1 MNTAR
6 YLVLLALSTTVIGL
20 TGCSQLIDPDV
31 PEPIRPLTEP
41 EFGTDY
47 LLYRPSGYERRLAR
61 PLIVVCHGSFPDSP
75 NKRIRAWTTQAE
87 QNGFIVVAPML
98 TGAKARWGGKPDV
111 QLKRQRIDERNIL
124 SVIRHVRAGHNISE
138 DRIFLHG
145 WSAGAQSVL
154 HTGLRNPDL
163 FRALALSQPKFK
175 EGFLADTTDSID
187 HYQRVLINYS
197 VADAL
202 WGNQARDCA
211 EWLRSHGVNLTEDIT
226 GDVAE
231 SDTDKPVAFFQ
242 DVIRNNPWFRIRAL
256 PVAGASALN
265 VRFGLKGMPTGA
277 RFHWTFGDASS
288 APTAEPI
295 HEFAAPGVYEVAVTF
310 TTPDGV
316 EHRRAIS
323 LQVPE
328 GIARRTSGT
337 PKKK

>member
-1 MNTAR
+1 MSLAR
-6 YLVLLALSTTVIGL
+6 YVAVVTLSSAVLSSS
-20 TGCSQLIDPDV
+20 GCSQFIDPDV

-47 LLYRPSGYERRLAR
+47 LLYRPSGYERRFAR
-61 PLIVVCHGSFPDSP
+61 PLIVVCHGAFPDSP
-75 NKRIRAWTTQAE
+75 NKCIRAWTTQAE
-87 QNGFIVVAPML
+87 QHGFIVVAPTL

-111 QLKRQRIDERNIL
+111 QLQRQRVDERNIL
-124 SVIRHVRAGHNISE
+124 SVIRHVRAGHNISV

-175 EGFLADTTDSID
+175 EGFLAETTDAID

-211 EWLRSHGVNLTEDIT
+211 QWLRSHGVDLTEDT
-226 GDVAE
+226 SGDVTQ

-242 DVIRNNPWFRIRAL
+242 NVIRTSPWFRIRTL

-265 VRFGLKGMPTGA
+265 VRFGLRGAPAGA
-277 RFHWTFGDASS
+277 RFRWAFGDDT
-288 APTAEPI
+288 TALTADPV
-295 HEFAAPGVYEVAVTF
+295 HEYAAPGVYAVAVTVA
-310 TTPDGV
+310 TPDGL
-316 EHRRAIS
+316 EHRRRIS

-328 GIARRTSGT
+328 GIARRSEDT
-337 PKKK
+337 PPQR